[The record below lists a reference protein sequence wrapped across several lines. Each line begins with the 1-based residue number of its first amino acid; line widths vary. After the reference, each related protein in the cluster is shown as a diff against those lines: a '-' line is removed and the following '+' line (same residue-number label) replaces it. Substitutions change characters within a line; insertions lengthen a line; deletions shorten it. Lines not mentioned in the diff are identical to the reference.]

1 LAGRAFAAV
10 IGRRIAG
17 WRAALA
23 RPLPRNLLVLF
34 LPWSLLIVVLSLLL
48 YDRML
53 SDRLEPLLDAESDSL
68 NEGVAV
74 LERHLSSLRG
84 DLQFLSQQ
92 PLLNRALRHA
102 SASSYAALS
111 ELFAEFSNSRGIYQ
125 HIRWLDE
132 NGMERVRIDGGSGK
146 ARQVEAADL
155 QNDSAAYY
163 FVETMHLYKGESY
176 LSRFDLER
184 HYRPDGSLEALV
196 PILRAAVPVFS
207 ERGERRGVLILDY
220 RAERLLARLRETS
233 LAYGGSLQ
241 LLDHEGYWML
251 GERPEHAWGFL
262 LGKPELTLASRQP
275 ATWRRLQ
282 TEQRGSFSDAAGFWT
297 YSHFRPSDAASAT
310 SNVADHWLLLSH
322 LPAEHLNQLRW
333 GVLWRVLLF
342 FSVLQGLGL
351 LISVRRAIDEAER
364 LRAEQGLQVSSKA
377 LAASNEQLQR
387 TVEQLQRTR
396 RALLQA
402 EKLSS
407 LGTMVAG
414 VAHELNTPI
423 GAASVAASTLERASQ
438 EFQAAMREGLKRTTL
453 ERFVQRTD
461 DGLSIILI
469 SLERM
474 SQLTRAF
481 KQLATDRAS
490 TERRRFDLLE
500 LVNEVALLLQ
510 PKLRQND
517 HRIVVDVAPDLI
529 LDSYPGPLGQ
539 IVQNLV
545 DNALVHAFD
554 PGVKGVVTVRG
565 QLDEAQ
571 GQCVIEVIDDGRG
584 MDEELLGKIF
594 DPFFTTR
601 RGQGGTGLGLHIT
614 HQLAVDVL
622 GAELEVD
629 STPGEG
635 SRFSIRLDL
644 N

>member
-1 LAGRAFAAV
+1 MT
-10 IGRRIAG
+10 RRIAG

-48 YDRML
+48 YERML
-53 SDRLEPLLDAESDSL
+53 GDRLEPLLEAQTDSL
-68 NEGVAV
+68 NEGGAV

-92 PLLNRALRHA
+92 PLLNRAVRQA
-102 SASSYAALS
+102 ADGSDAALS
-111 ELFAEFSNSRGIYQ
+111 ELFAEFSDSRGTYQ

-132 NGMERVRIDGGSGK
+132 NGMERVRIDNKSGK
-146 ARQVEAADL
+146 ARPVSGPDL

-176 LSRFDLER
+176 LSRFDLVR
-184 HYRPDGSLEALV
+184 YYRPDGSVESFV

-207 ERGERRGVLILDY
+207 ERGERRGVLVLDY
-220 RAERLLARLRETS
+220 RAERMLERLREAS
-233 LAYGGSLQ
+233 VAYGGSLQ

-251 GERPEHAWGFL
+251 GERPEQAWGFL
-262 LGKPELTLASRQP
+262 LGKPDLTLASHQP
-275 ATWRRLQ
+275 SSWRRLQ
-282 TEQRGSFSDAAGFWT
+282 GEQRGSFIDAAGFWV
-297 YSHFRPSDAASAT
+297 YSHFRPSDAASA
-310 SNVADHWLLLSH
+310 NANGADHWLLLSH
-322 LPAEHLNQLRW
+322 LPAQNLSALRW
-333 GVLWRVLLF
+333 DVLWRVLLF
-342 FSVLQGLGL
+342 FGVLQSVGL

-364 LRAEQGLQVSSKA
+364 LRAEHGLHVSSRA
-377 LAASNEQLQR
+377 LASSNEQLQR

-461 DGLSIILI
+461 EGLSIILI

-490 TERRRFDLLE
+490 TERRRFDLRE
-500 LVNEVALLLQ
+500 LVEEVVLLLQ

-517 HRIVVDVAPDLI
+517 HRIVVEVAPDLL

-539 IVQNLV
+539 VVQNLV

-554 PGVKGVVTVRG
+554 PGVKGVVTIRG

-571 GQCVIEVIDDGRG
+571 GQCVIEVIDNGRG
-584 MDEELLGKIF
+584 MDEDLLGKIF

-622 GAELEVD
+622 GAELDVG

-635 SRFSIRLDL
+635 SRFSIRFDL

>member
-1 LAGRAFAAV
+1 MAGH
-10 IGRRIAG
+10 IAG
-17 WRAALA
+17 WRKALA

-34 LPWSLLIVVLSLLL
+34 LPWSLLIIVLSLLL

-53 SDRLEPLLDAESDSL
+53 SDRLEPLLEAQTDSL

-92 PLLNRALRHA
+92 PLLDQLVKQE
-102 SASSYAALS
+102 SADSLAALS
-111 ELFAEFSNSRGIYQ
+111 ELFAEFSDSRGTYQ
-125 HIRWLDE
+125 HLRWLDE
-132 NGMERVRIDGGSGK
+132 QGMERVRIDSVAG
-146 ARQVEAADL
+146 EAQRVTEEDL

-176 LSRFDLER
+176 LSRFDVER
-184 HYRPDGSLEALV
+184 RYRPDGSVESIE

-220 RAERLLARLRETS
+220 RAERLLQRLRETS
-233 LAYGGSLQ
+233 VAYGGSLQ

-262 LGKPELTLASRQP
+262 LGKPELTLASQQP
-275 ATWRRLQ
+275 SSWRRLQ
-282 TEQRGSFSDAAGFWT
+282 EEQRGSFIDAAGFWA
-297 YSHFRPSDAASAT
+297 YSHFRPSDAGSAT
-310 SNVADHWLLLSH
+310 SNAADHWLLLSH
-322 LPAEHLNQLRW
+322 LPALNLSELRW
-333 GVLWRVLLF
+333 DVLWRVLLF
-342 FSVLQGLGL
+342 FCVLQGVGL

-364 LRAEQGLQVSSKA
+364 LRAEHGLHVSSRA
-377 LAASNEQLQR
+377 LTASNEQLQR

-490 TERRRFDLLE
+490 TERRRFDLRE
-500 LVNEVALLLQ
+500 LVEEVVLLLQ
-510 PKLRQND
+510 PKLRQSD
-517 HRIVVDVAPDLI
+517 HRIVVDVAPNLL

-554 PGVKGVVTVRG
+554 PGVKGVVTVRA
-565 QLDEAQ
+565 QVDDVQ

-584 MDEELLGKIF
+584 MDEELQSKIF

-622 GAELEVD
+622 GAELEVA
-629 STPGEG
+629 SQPGEG
-635 SRFSIRLDL
+635 ARFSIRFDL
-644 N
+644 T

>member
-1 LAGRAFAAV
+1 MR
-10 IGRRIAG
+10 RRIAG
-17 WRAALA
+17 WRKALA

-53 SDRLEPLLDAESDSL
+53 NDRLEPLLEAQTDSL

-92 PLLNRALRHA
+92 PLLNRAVRQDA
-102 SASSYAALS
+102 GDSDAALS
-111 ELFAEFSNSRGIYQ
+111 ELFAEFSNSRATYQ

-132 NGMERVRIDGGSGK
+132 SGMERVRIDSIAGK
-146 ARQVEAADL
+146 AQRVAGADL

-184 HYRPDGSLEALV
+184 KYRPDGSVESLV

-207 ERGERRGVLILDY
+207 ERGERRGILILDY
-220 RAERLLARLRETS
+220 RAERLLERLRETS
-233 LAYGGSLQ
+233 VAYGGSLQ

-262 LGKPELTLASRQP
+262 LGKPELTLANHQP
-275 ATWRRLQ
+275 SSWRRLQ
-282 TEQRGSFSDAAGFWT
+282 NEQRGSFIDSAGFWA

-310 SNVADHWLLLSH
+310 SNAADHWLLLSH
-322 LPAEHLNQLRW
+322 LPARNLSELRW
-333 GVLWRVLLF
+333 DVVWRVLLF
-342 FSVLQGLGL
+342 FSVLQGVGL

-364 LRAEQGLQVSSKA
+364 LRAEHGLHVSSRA
-377 LAASNEQLQR
+377 LATSNEQLQR

-438 EFQAAMREGLKRTTL
+438 EFQTAMREGLKRTTL

-490 TERRRFDLLE
+490 TERRRFDLRE
-500 LVNEVALLLQ
+500 LVEEVVLLLQ

-517 HRIVVDVAPDLI
+517 HRILVEVAPNLI

-554 PGVKGVVTVRG
+554 PGVKGVITVRG
-565 QLDEAQ
+565 QVDEAQ

-584 MDEELLGKIF
+584 MDEELMGKIF

-629 STPGEG
+629 STPGAG

-644 N
+644 T

>member
-1 LAGRAFAAV
+1 MAQWRLA
-10 IGRRIAG
+10 
-17 WRAALA
+17 LS
-23 RPLPRNLLVLF
+23 RPLPRNLLALF
-34 LPWSLLIVVLSLLL
+34 LPWSLLIIVLSLLL
-48 YDRML
+48 YDRMID
-53 SDRLEPLLDAESDSL
+53 DRLAPLLDAQTDSL

-74 LERHLSSLRG
+74 LERHLSTLRG

-92 PLLNRALRHA
+92 PLLKRAVRQDA
-102 SASSYAALS
+102 EDSDAALS
-111 ELFAEFSNSRGIYQ
+111 ELFAEFSDSRGTYQ
-125 HIRWLDE
+125 YIRWLDE
-132 NGMERVRIDGGSGK
+132 QGMERVRVDSHSGK
-146 ARQVEAADL
+146 ARRVMGADL
-155 QNDSAAYY
+155 QSDSAAYY

-184 HYRPDGSLEALV
+184 RYRSDGSIESYV
-196 PILRAAVPVFS
+196 PILRAAVPVFN
-207 ERGERRGVLILDY
+207 ERGERRGILILDY
-220 RAERLLARLRETS
+220 RAERLLERLRETS
-233 LAYGGSLQ
+233 VAYGSSLQ

-251 GERPEHAWGFL
+251 GEHPEHAWGYL
-262 LGKPELTLASRQP
+262 LGKPELTLASQQP
-275 ATWRRLQ
+275 ASWRRLHS
-282 TEQRGSFSDAAGFWT
+282 EQRGSFIDSAGFWA
-297 YSHFRPSDAASAT
+297 YSHFRPSDAALAT
-310 SNVADHWLLLSH
+310 SNAADHWLLLSH
-322 LPAEHLNQLRW
+322 LPARILGELRLQ
-333 GVLWRVLLF
+333 VLWRVLLF
-342 FSVLQGLGL
+342 FSILQGVGL

-364 LRAEQGLQVSSKA
+364 LRAEHGLHVSSRA
-377 LAASNEQLQR
+377 LTASNEQLQR

-423 GAASVAASTLERASQ
+423 GAASVAASTLERASR
-438 EFQAAMREGLKRTTL
+438 EFQVVMREGLKRTTL

-490 TERRRFDLLE
+490 TERRRFDLRE
-500 LVNEVALLLQ
+500 LVDEVVLLLQ
-510 PKLRQND
+510 PKLRQSD
-517 HRIVVDVAPDLI
+517 HRIVVEVAPNLL

-554 PGVKGVVTVRG
+554 PGVKGVVTVRAEV
-565 QLDEAQ
+565 DEVH
-571 GQCVIEVIDDGRG
+571 GHCVIEVIDNGMG
-584 MDEELLGKIF
+584 MDAALQNKIF

-614 HQLAVDVL
+614 HQLAVEVL
-622 GAELEVD
+622 GGELDVA
-629 STPGEG
+629 SRPGEG
-635 SRFSIRLDL
+635 SRFTIRFDL
-644 N
+644 I